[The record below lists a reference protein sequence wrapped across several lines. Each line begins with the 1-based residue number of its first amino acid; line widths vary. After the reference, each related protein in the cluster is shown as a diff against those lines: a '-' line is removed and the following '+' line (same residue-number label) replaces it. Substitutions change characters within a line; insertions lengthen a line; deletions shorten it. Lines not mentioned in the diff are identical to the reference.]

1 MCVSERYH
9 DHVRLEWPRPNNPA
23 RVAWLVME
31 TNDTPIN
38 SFTPSM
44 VDAMTEA
51 VEAVSGEISAL
62 VLYGEEEF
70 SVGAD
75 LRMVRDA
82 PREMRSAVID
92 SIAAASNRF
101 IRGLRLLDAPVLAAV
116 HGTAAGGGLG
126 FALACDLI
134 AMHADATLDT
144 AYARIGLT
152 PDNASTYF
160 LTQAVGPYRARE
172 LLFDPDPLSAEKA
185 SELGL
190 TNVVFD
196 GTPNEFRGQVDEY
209 TATLARYPTSV
220 HARTKT
226 LVDTALESGLDEHL
240 ERERDS
246 IKRISDSAA
255 FDEGLSAFFENRRP
269 EWQNN

>member
-1 MCVSERYH
+1 METNERYH
-9 DHVRLEWPRPNNPA
+9 EHVRVEWPREQAA

-31 TNDTPIN
+31 KNDKPIN

-51 VEAVSGEISAL
+51 VETVSGKIDAL

-75 LRMVRDA
+75 LRMVRDS
-82 PREMRSAVID
+82 PREMRSATID
-92 SIAAASNRF
+92 KIAAASNRF
-101 IRGLRLLDAPVLAAV
+101 IRAVRLLNVPAIAAV

-134 AMHADATLDT
+134 ALHADATLDT

-152 PDNASTYF
+152 PDNASPYF
-160 LTQAVGPYRARE
+160 LTKAVGPYRARE
-172 LLFDPDPLSAEKA
+172 LLFDPEPLSAEEA
-185 SELGL
+185 TAIGL
-190 TNVVFD
+190 TNVVYD
-196 GTPNEFRGQVDEY
+196 GDPDEFREQVDEY
-209 TATLARYPTSV
+209 TADLARYPTAV
-220 HARTKT
+220 HAQTKT
-226 LVDTALESGLDEHL
+226 LVDTALDSGLDEHL
-240 ERERDS
+240 ERERES

-255 FDEGLSAFFENRRP
+255 FDEGLAAFFENRSP
-269 EWQNN
+269 EWRTD